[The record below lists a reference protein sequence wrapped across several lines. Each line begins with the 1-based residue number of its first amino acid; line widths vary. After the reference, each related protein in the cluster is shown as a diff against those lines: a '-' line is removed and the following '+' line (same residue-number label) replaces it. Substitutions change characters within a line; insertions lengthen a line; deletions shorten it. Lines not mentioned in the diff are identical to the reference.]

1 MVAAALLL
9 LLSLAA
15 AAATTTSDSSGT
27 PYRERSEE
35 EMRRIFTE
43 WSANYRKTDTSAAE
57 EERRYALFKRR
68 LRRFDQQND
77 DYPALPGWAWTNK
90 RSEEEM
96 RRIFTDWSAEQG
108 ISGGSEFDEGFMY
121 DRFCHYL
128 QRIDLHWHNAGYPA
142 WSWDRERSEEE
153 AQRIFVEWKA
163 RNGKT
168 YSSIAEEE
176 HRYATFKDA
185 LREVDRH
192 NVGYTFGVHDSIV
205 GISNLADLTHEEIK
219 VVDELR
225 A

>member
-1 MVAAALLL
+1 MRFMVAAALLL
-9 LLSLAA
+9 LVSLAAAA

-43 WSANYRKTDTSAAE
+43 WSRSYRKTDTSAAE
-57 EERRYALFKRR
+57 EERRYAL
-68 LRRFDQQND
+68 
-77 DYPALPGWAWTNK
+77 
-90 RSEEEM
+90 
-96 RRIFTDWSAEQG
+96 
-108 ISGGSEFDEGFMY
+108 
-121 DRFCHYL
+121 FCHYL

-163 RNGKT
+163 RNGKS
-168 YSSIAEEE
+168 YSSIADEE

-219 VVDELR
+219 VVEELR

>member
-1 MVAAALLL
+1 MRIMAAAALLL
-9 LLSLAA
+9 LLVSLAA
-15 AAATTTSDSSGT
+15 ATSNTSDNMEKS
-27 PYRERSEE
+27 RSEE
-35 EMRRIFTE
+35 ETRRIFLHWTAE
-43 WSANYRKTDTSAAE
+43 HGKTYASAAE
-57 EERRYALFKRR
+57 EEDGYATFKHR
-68 LRRFDQQND
+68 LCLIDQQ
-77 DYPALPGWAWTNK
+77 
-90 RSEEEM
+90 
-96 RRIFTDWSAEQG
+96 
-108 ISGGSEFDEGFMY
+108 
-121 DRFCHYL
+121 
-128 QRIDLHWHNAGYPA
+128 WHNNGYSA

-205 GISNLADLTHEEIK
+205 GISNLADLTHGEIK
-219 VVDELR
+219 VVEELL